1 MDRRTFVKGAALAAL
16 TAPFARSA
24 SASAAPSVGGV
35 A

>member
-24 SASAAPSVGGV
+24 SAACPPPGA
-35 A
+35 

>member
-1 MDRRTFVKGAALAAL
+1 MDRRTLVKGAALAAL

-24 SASAAPSVGGV
+24 SAAPSAAGGV